1 MSMLTN
7 LRARDAR
14 KRGYH
19 RGRPDDLYCHGS
31 IRMSKKWDPGA
42 GTATP
47 SMPAPTS
54 GSGMSR
60 ATRTGS
66 ELDETPGN
74 VATRVLG
81 ERHATF

>member
-1 MSMLTN
+1 
-7 LRARDAR
+7 
-14 KRGYH
+14 
-19 RGRPDDLYCHGS
+19 
-31 IRMSKKWDPGA
+31 MSKKWDPGA